1 MKQKL
6 GKKEKKAKGAHF
18 YSNPMSM
25 NLDDEVGSNEKR
37 MKRAARFRETGM
49 EMIQGINLGMIRGTE
64 KEKKAGE
71 KGRWRGVTGDILERG
86 KRRVDGIN
94 ILLILKFP
102 LLMPVSLKENT
113 VGISKFN
120 LHNFD
125 LIKQI
130 FNQYQV

>member
-49 EMIQGINLGMIRGTE
+49 E
-64 KEKKAGE
+64 
-71 KGRWRGVTGDILERG
+71 
-86 KRRVDGIN
+86 KRRKPLNLLSSLNDKLMNDDFEVSFRIMLVNISILIN
-94 ILLILKFP
+94 RRATWTGRETTWWEP
-102 LLMPVSLKENT
+102 APR
-113 VGISKFN
+113 
-120 LHNFD
+120 
-125 LIKQI
+125 
-130 FNQYQV
+130 